1 MGVALC
7 SLESLFLCDQQIFF
21 TMFLLTAA
29 LLNLGLVTLTT
40 ALPPPTEV
48 ATESVDTRV
57 VNREP
62 QQQQEVQKNIA
73 GSLVQDVKQINVLL
87 NIPNNC
93 NADGPPLP
101 QRVSGFPFQAFAVPV
116 KGLMHS
122 HGADEHPGFANISET
137 PARRKIPINAA
148 AIVAFIFLAL
158 MFLSLDELTGF
169 GSH

>member
-1 MGVALC
+1 M
-7 SLESLFLCDQQIFF
+7 CDQQIFF
-21 TMFLLTAA
+21 TMFPVTAA
-29 LLNLGLVTLTT
+29 LLHVGLVTLTT

-93 NADGPPLP
+93 NADALYEDMV
-101 QRVSGFPFQAFAVPV
+101 QQIRSCQ
-116 KGLMHS
+116 S
-122 HGADEHPGFANISET
+122 GADRGHPDLESGCLLKIDFTSLKNDCRNSKLSF
-137 PARRKIPINAA
+137 PADTEDIWHPKPTCN
-148 AIVAFIFLAL
+148 
-158 MFLSLDELTGF
+158 
-169 GSH
+169 GSYCP